1 TNQDDSTVSII
12 NGVENVV
19 VSTVPVSVLPQGI
32 ALNPAT
38 HAVYV
43 ANREKDSVSVID
55 GATNK
60 VTATVPVISAAEAEK
75 LDVALK

>member
-1 TNQDDSTVSII
+1 M
-12 NGVENVV
+12 V